1 MKTIKNFLIK
11 RHKDIIFLIII
22 SILVYRVFFTSTTVT
37 TMSNSDKSKIDSLTT
52 VIIEVQKQQETIEN
66 NIENVNNE
74 IETIDDNISNIKKD
88 RNKTR
93 KKYNEEIIRVD
104 SYTEP
109 ELDSFF
115 SNRYN

>member
-22 SILVYRVFFTSTTVT
+22 SILAYRVFFTSTTVT
-37 TMSNSDKSKIDSLTT
+37 TMNDSDKSKIDSLTT
-52 VIIEVQKQQETIEN
+52 VIIKIQKQQKTIEN

-74 IETIDDNISNIKKD
+74 IEIIDDNISKIKKD

-93 KKYNEEIIRVD
+93 KKYNEEITRVD

-109 ELDSFF
+109 ELDRFF